1 MSGRL
6 VPLKKEPK
14 MVHAY
19 RQIAAYTVI
28 FSFASIILGLLIYP
42 SRAYAYLDPGTGSYV
57 LQLLI
62 ASAIGALFALKMFW
76 KRVST
81 FFKNLVSRTLDS
93 DK

>member
-1 MSGRL
+1 
-6 VPLKKEPK
+6 
-14 MVHAY
+14 MVNAY

-42 SRAYAYLDPGTGSYV
+42 SKAYAYLDPGTGSYV

-81 FFKNLVSRTLDS
+81 FFKNLVSRTPDS